1 MCWPSTTT
9 SCARANE
16 VRLALA
22 VHVSIHDVSPAWSA
36 EVEGAL
42 ASCHA
47 AGARPALLV
56 VPNFHGR
63 APLLD
68 DPRFCAR
75 LRELQASGHEIFLHG
90 LLHRSAERYVGPS
103 QGSRLGW
110 LFAQRIASGGEAEL
124 SDVGPEEGRARVQ
137 QGERVL
143 AEAGLRVDGFVA
155 PAWSMPGWL
164 LPFLAERAYHFTEDH
179 MHVYDP
185 AAGRSRAS
193 VVLNW
198 ASRSPA
204 RLLSTVAWCR
214 VAKHA
219 RAFVPARI
227 AIHPGDMHWLAL
239 RREVERLLAWG
250 RGDFVTTGAELLAAT
265 G

>member
-1 MCWPSTTT
+1 M
-9 SCARANE
+9 
-16 VRLALA
+16 A

-42 ASCHA
+42 ALCHA

-75 LRELQASGHEIFLHG
+75 LRELQASGHEIYLHG
-90 LLHRSAERYVGPS
+90 LLHRSAERYDAGS
-103 QGSRLGW
+103 QGGRLAW
-110 LFAQRIASGGEAEL
+110 FFAQRVVSGGEAEL
-124 SDVGPEEGRARVQ
+124 SDVTPDEGRSRVE
-137 QGERVL
+137 QGQRVL
-143 AEAGLRVDGFVA
+143 AEAGLRIDGYVA
-155 PAWSMPGWL
+155 PAWSMPAWL
-164 LPFLAERAYHFTEDH
+164 LPLLAQHAYHFTEDH
-179 MHVYDP
+179 LRVYDP
-185 AAGRSRAS
+185 ATGRSRAS

-198 ASRSPA
+198 ASRSPT

-214 VAKHA
+214 AARYA
-219 RAFVPARI
+219 RALVPARI
-227 AIHPGDMHWLAL
+227 AIHPVDMHWLVL
-239 RREVERLLAWG
+239 RREIEHLLAWG
-250 RGDFVTTGAELLAAT
+250 RGDFVTTGAELLAGA